1 MYFVRDNIEVCGFY
15 ECQDCNQRFLNET
28 IVPYMVC
35 PYCGEQPDMEIGP
48 DDGMPTINESAKL
61 IRVIEGKE
69 EIEKMDALLSLAITG
84 GDYNWIQKVEG
95 LTVKVSPYFLD
106 YSVANFKPAA
116 KVSTLNSQ
124 CNLSHASLYF
134 LNIF

>member
-28 IVPYMVC
+28 IVPYMIC

-48 DDGMPTINESAKL
+48 DDDMPTINESAKL

-84 GDYNWIQKVEG
+84 GDYNWIQKAEG
-95 LTVKVSPYFLD
+95 LTVKVSPYLLD
-106 YSVANFKPAA
+106 YSFANFKPDAN
-116 KVSTLNSQ
+116 VSTAKLVCSS
-124 CNLSHASLYF
+124 SHSSVYRS
-134 LNIF
+134 NIF